1 MTSIVLN
8 QTIVMLILMIAGV
21 ICRKTGIISE
31 NSNRELSS
39 FVLKFVNPVMVF
51 MSYQTEYDSRLV
63 KNLLICFAISAI
75 LFLVAIVLSYVLI
88 RDKKGRET
96 EIERFSAI
104 YSNCG
109 FMGIPLV
116 KAMFGMEGVF
126 YLTAFITVFN
136 LVVWTHGIIL
146 ISGEKNFRQVVKV
159 FYSPVIIS
167 IALGLVFFF
176 CRITLPEIVSRSL
189 EYISELNT
197 PLAMIVSGI
206 TMAGTNLKDLV
217 KNFNIYRVCAI
228 KLIIIPVIAVL
239 ALSPF
244 DMDEKVRLTAIV
256 ALSAPPAAMCTL
268 QCIRYGKNSL
278 YASEIFTAGTILSVI
293 TLPIITRL
301 TEYLTKTLV

>member
-75 LFLVAIVLSYVLI
+75 LFLVSIVLSYVLI

-146 ISGEKNFRQVVKV
+146 ISGEKNFKQVVKV

-176 CRITLPEIVSRSL
+176 CRITLPEIISRSL

-217 KNFNIYRVCAI
+217 KNFNIYRVCLI

-301 TEYLTKTLV
+301 TEYLTKTSV